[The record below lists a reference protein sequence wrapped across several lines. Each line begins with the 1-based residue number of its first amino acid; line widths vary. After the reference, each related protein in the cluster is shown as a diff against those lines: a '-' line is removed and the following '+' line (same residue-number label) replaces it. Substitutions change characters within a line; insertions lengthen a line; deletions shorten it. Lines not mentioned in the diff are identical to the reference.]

1 MILPSNYKLII
12 KSAII
17 LKIIKTIIIIIMIII
32 IIVIFILIMTTI
44 IILIIRII
52 KITAN
57 FYIMIKT
64 NDTDNGDKENNQD
77 NED

>member
-17 LKIIKTIIIIIMIII
+17 LKIIKTIIIIMIII

-44 IILIIRII
+44 IILIIRTI